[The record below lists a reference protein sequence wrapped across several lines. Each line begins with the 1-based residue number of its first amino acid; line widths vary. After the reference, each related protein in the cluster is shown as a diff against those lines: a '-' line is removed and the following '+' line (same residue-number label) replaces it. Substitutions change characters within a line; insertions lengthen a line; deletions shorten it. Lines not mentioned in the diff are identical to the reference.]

1 MTTPA
6 ISKRKKKAIEPIVAA
21 ILLIAI
27 AIVAGALL
35 YLWVSKLTASTQTSA
50 PVNSQVQILST
61 YYNGSVVVYVKTPGT
76 LTANDIEAAIVYFT
90 NNGTVYKTTTTCK
103 VQNIKDNVYVIACS
117 LNLKS
122 GVYYAR
128 IITKNMG
135 VIVTPSFTVS

>member
-1 MTTPA
+1 
-6 ISKRKKKAIEPIVAA
+6 RAIEPIVAA

-35 YLWVSKLTASTQTSA
+35 YLWVSKLTASSQTSA
-50 PVNSQVQILST
+50 PVSSQVQVLST

-76 LTANDIEAAIVYFT
+76 LTANDIELMMLYFA
-90 NNGTVYKTTTTCK
+90 NNGTVYKTLSNCK
-103 VQNIKDNVYVIACS
+103 VQNINDNVYVIACTPSSS
-117 LNLKS
+117 LAA

-135 VIVTPSFTVS
+135 VIVTPSFSIS